1 MTASHLDKTLSRIS
15 ACAASSV
22 IARGRL
28 ASPALNA
35 ALLRRLSS
43 EPGAKD
49 SLLADP
55 VFEASR
61 TWESADCS
69 LDDLSGG
76 LLHPSLV
83 TALDGARTE
92 RMPRDRSPWSHQLA
106 AWEAT
111 REGLSCLV
119 SSGTGSGKTE
129 CFMVPILDDLLRDS
143 ARGKLTGVRAI
154 LIYPLNAL
162 IESQRERL
170 AAWTETLKNRMSF
183 ALYNGLTPETP
194 HRSNRSELAAA
205 EVGNRREIRDTPPA
219 ILVTNVTML
228 EYLLLRTQ
236 DRTILERSQGL
247 LRWIVLDEAHS
258 YIGAQAAEMALLLR
272 RVRAAFGVAPDQV
285 RLMATSATIS
295 EGEGTEGK
303 LRRFTSD
310 LAGVDERYVRV
321 IEGRTVEPDLPPTQ
335 ADTPL
340 EPGGME
346 ELDSTALWEILAPHP
361 RIRTLKQ
368 SLSEQSATLT
378 EVAKIL
384 FGSADAERKAEAQA
398 LLDAA
403 ARAKCAATETR
414 LLPWRAHIF
423 HRSQGGIWV
432 CVDATCQ
439 HRDPELSADGSGWG
453 FGAVWLKQRDTCECG
468 APVFELFACNECG
481 TPHLVAGL
489 EAGASA
495 RLVPLR
501 TIGTDDFAVDAEP
514 DTETEDEGPIASD
527 TVILSPAQNNSDDR
541 FLKLD
546 DGTVFDNAPPQDA
559 RSVRLA
565 LEEDE
570 SARTCCPEA
579 ARVRLVPQRY
589 GPPFFMGTAVPA
601 FIESLAQRLDQ
612 AGLPMGGRRA
622 ITFSD
627 SRQGTARLAAKLQQD
642 AERNLTRA
650 FLYHAVQENRGPEG
664 EDRANLERRLAKF
677 RRIND
682 PEFAE
687 DIRNIEGKLAGN
699 AEPIPWTELVER
711 FAQQSELREFA
722 TDVWRER
729 ARGGRE
735 MANEPDKLATM
746 FLYRELLRRPKV
758 QNNAETM
765 GLLRLSFPKLEDTA
779 RTRLP
784 RILDDVGVDADG
796 WIGLALATV
805 DFVFRAQLATRITPE
820 WMIRFVSPRS
830 GHHLNSICRPGLDQ
844 ADCPVGG
851 RPWPVPNPRHGHSSR
866 VHRLIYTLI
875 EGDWDNK
882 ADQDLAGEVLDS
894 LWSLITSTAAND
906 IGGGV
911 FQLDFKNAAVARLD
925 HGWLCPITRRI
936 FGYSPAGRSPYD
948 PNQLLSPI
956 ELPRPPAANAG
967 GLDPV
972 HRGEAMRWCETDAVL
987 ADLRQAGLWTD
998 LHDRVATYAPFL
1010 RAQEHS
1016 AQIERLVLADY
1027 EKRFKEGRINLLNC
1041 STTMEMGVDIPNVQ
1055 IVVNANVPPSVS
1067 NYRQRTGRAGR
1078 RREPWTFGV
1087 TFCRDLPLDQIVFD
1101 NPTRLLSAPVTA
1113 PAVRFDSTRLVA
1125 RHVHAALL
1133 AAFLREQPDGFDLKA
1148 SAGACFGATEE
1159 ADTPVASA
1167 SVADDFLDA
1176 LRGDWGRNDVLAAN
1190 LAHLTRSTA
1199 LEGKD
1204 PAYLVAETAEAF
1216 ETMLGRWRSEY
1227 SELLARREAAGE
1239 PEVKKAFQMRAR
1251 RMKGE
1256 FLLGE
1261 LARRGFT
1268 PSYGFPVDVVAFD
1281 HLSSRHRDEAAGVI
1295 AFGEYRGGAS
1305 RTLDVAIRE
1314 YAPGAEIVVDGLV
1327 HRSEGVF
1334 PAWGAKTD
1342 TSNLEDLQDFW
1353 ECPSCRYFDLAR
1365 AVPAFCPQC
1374 DKPVRGWKRCLRPA
1388 GFLGRRDP
1396 HTGYE
1401 NLGPAIYEMPRLSA
1415 AGSPWRALPDPEAG
1429 RIRADPDGQVITL
1442 GSGLKGKGYALCLSC
1457 GRAEAEIDEGPGSQP
1472 PSQIRKHLPLAE
1484 ARGMRLAHG
1493 YCPGGYTEPQRIQRN
1508 IRLAH
1513 NSLTDVFELQLPNG
1527 TRRDQGLALAAAL
1540 REALAERLGAEA
1552 REIGVAVG
1560 PSTGPSGERRVSAFL
1575 YDRASGGAGL
1585 ALRLSE
1591 QEWFNACLEQA
1602 LERLS
1607 CPEDCTHGCPAC
1619 VLRPDLSF
1627 EKELLDRPGGRDV
1640 VQAIRD
1646 RLQLPEAMRVFGPDT
1661 SILGLPLIEWLDRR
1675 RRTGTLAAVRLY
1687 LHGSPSEWELA
1698 AWPVAERFARLKE
1711 SGVEL
1716 ELVVES
1722 RTLVSRSMDLAQQL
1736 DLHRLATHASL
1747 AQIPDLPKA
1756 GDAPIVAVVKDT
1768 NGTIAIAAHEDK
1780 DAIPAPQWGRGTE
1793 VALVQGPSPDLPAPK
1808 TLASTRLIELTSG
1821 NARLIRLGVRLDGRV
1836 TSFGRTFW
1844 KLLTEEVPL
1853 TVAAIRTHKIQAVT
1867 YTDRYLLTPLALRL
1881 MFEVVRKMPGSEE
1894 TNLFVST
1901 ARISSPE
1908 RRGWTIFHTFAD
1920 DATRRA
1926 VLQALLPNAQI
1937 DVRGK
1942 SELPHAR
1949 SFALRLGDGRSITI
1963 LLDQGFGAWRARCA
1977 PKHDFSADAAK
1988 QAQVLK
1994 SLDFVIGVEPGF
2006 EVPIVLEER

>member
-15 ACAASSV
+15 TCAASSV

-61 TWESADCS
+61 TWESADCT

-76 LLHPSLV
+76 LLHPDLV
-83 TALDGARTE
+83 TALDRARTE

-170 AAWTETLKNRMSF
+170 AAWTDTLKSRMSF

-194 HRSNRSELAAA
+194 HRSDRSGLAAA

-236 DRTILERSQGL
+236 DRTILERSKGL

-272 RVRAAFGVAPDQV
+272 RVRAAFDVAPDQV

-310 LAGVDERYVRV
+310 LAGLDERHVRV

-368 SLSEQSATLT
+368 VLSEQSATLT

-384 FGSADAERKAEAQA
+384 FGSADVGRKAEAQA

-403 ARAKCAATETR
+403 ARAKCAVTETR

-432 CVDATCQ
+432 CVDASCQ
-439 HRDPELSADGSGWG
+439 HRDPELSADDSGWG

-468 APVFELFACNECG
+468 APVFEIFACNECG
-481 TPHLVAGL
+481 TPHLLAGL
-489 EAGASA
+489 ETGACA

-514 DTETEDEGPIASD
+514 DLETEDQKPVASG
-527 TVILSPAQNNSDDR
+527 TAILSPARNDSNDR

-546 DGTVFDNAPPQDA
+546 DRTLFDNAPPQDA

-565 LEEDE
+565 MYEDE
-570 SARTCCPEA
+570 SARPCCPEA
-579 ARVRLVPQRY
+579 DHAKLAPQRY
-589 GPPFFMGTAVPA
+589 GPAFFMGTAVPT
-601 FIESLAQRLDQ
+601 FIESLAQPLDQ
-612 AGLPMGGRRA
+612 PGLPMNGRRA

-650 FLYHAVQENRGPEG
+650 FLYHAVQEDRGPKG
-664 EDRANLERRLAKF
+664 EDRTKLEKRLASF
-677 RRIND
+677 RKIND
-682 PEFAE
+682 PEFAD
-687 DIRNIEGKLAGN
+687 DIRSIEAQLAGN
-699 AEPIPWTELVER
+699 AEPIPWTELVNR
-711 FAQQSELREFA
+711 FAQQSELRQFA
-722 TDVWRER
+722 IDVWRER
-729 ARGGRE
+729 AHGGRE
-735 MANEPDKLATM
+735 MANEPNKLAEM
-746 FLYRELLRRPKV
+746 LLYRELFRRPKI
-758 QNNAETM
+758 QNSAETM
-765 GLLRLSFPKLEDTA
+765 GLLRLSFPTLEERA
-779 RTRLP
+779 RGRLP
-784 RILDDVGVDADG
+784 RVLEDAGIDTDG
-796 WIGLALATV
+796 WIGLALAAV
-805 DFVFRAQLATRITPE
+805 DFVFRDQLAIRIAPD

-830 GHHLNSICRPGLDQ
+830 GRQLNSICRPGLGR
-844 ADCPVGG
+844 AERPPGG
-851 RPWPVPNPRHGHSSR
+851 RPWPTPKSGPGHPSR
-866 VHRLIYTLI
+866 VHRLIYALI
-875 EGDWDNK
+875 EGDWENK
-882 ADQDLAGEVLDS
+882 TDQDRAGEVLEC
-894 LWSLITSTAAND
+894 LWSLIASTATRD
-906 IGGGV
+906 IGGGA
-911 FQLDFKNAAVARLD
+911 FQLDFEKAAVARLD
-925 HGWLCPITRRI
+925 QGWLCPVTRRI
-936 FGYSPAGRSPYD
+936 FGYSPAERSPYD
-948 PNQLLSPI
+948 PDRRLSAI
-956 ELPRPPAANAG
+956 ELPHPLTANAG
-967 GLDPV
+967 GLDPRDRV
-972 HRGEAMRWCETDAVL
+972 EAMHWCRTDASV
-987 ADLRQAGLWTD
+987 AGLRQAGLWTD
-998 LHDRVATYAPFL
+998 LHDRIVTYAPFL

-1016 AQIERLVLADY
+1016 AQIERPVLADY
-1027 EKRFKEGRINLLNC
+1027 EKRFKEGWINLLNC

-1055 IVVNANVPPSVS
+1055 MVLNANVPPSVS

-1101 NPTRLLSAPVTA
+1101 KPTRLLSAPVTA

-1159 ADTPVASA
+1159 ADTPVVPA
-1167 SVADDFLDA
+1167 SVANDFLDA

-1199 LEGKD
+1199 LEGKAS
-1204 PAYLVAETAEAF
+1204 AYLVAETAEAF
-1216 ETMLGRWRSEY
+1216 ERMLGRWGSEY

-1281 HLSSRHRDEAAGVI
+1281 HLSGHHRDEAAGVI

-1334 PAWGAKTD
+1334 PAWGARTD

-1365 AVPAFCPQC
+1365 AVPEVCPQC
-1374 DKPVRGWKRCLRPA
+1374 DTPVRGWKRCLRPA
-1388 GFLGRRDP
+1388 GFLGRRAP

-1401 NLGPAIYEMPRLSA
+1401 NLGPTIYEMPRLSA

-1457 GRAEAEIDEGPGSQP
+1457 GRAEAETEEGPGSQP
-1472 PSQIRKHLPLAE
+1472 PSQIKKHFPLAE
-1484 ARGMRLAHG
+1484 AREMKRAHG

-1508 IRLAH
+1508 LRLAH
-1513 NSLTDVFELQLPNG
+1513 DSHTDVFELQLPNG

-1540 REALAERLGAEA
+1540 REALAGRLGAEA

-1560 PSTGPSGERRVSAFL
+1560 FSAGPSGENRVSAFL

-1585 ALRLSE
+1585 VLRLSE

-1640 VQAIRD
+1640 VQALRD

-1661 SILGLPLIEWLDRR
+1661 TILGLPLIEWLDRR

-1698 AWPVAERFARLKE
+1698 AWPVVEHFTRLKE
-1711 SGVEL
+1711 SGIEL
-1716 ELVVES
+1716 ELVIES
-1722 RTLVSRSMDLAQQL
+1722 RILVSRSMDLAQRL

-1747 AQIPDLPKA
+1747 GEVPDLPRA
-1756 GDAPIVAVVKDT
+1756 DDAPIVAMVKNA
-1768 NGTIAIAAHEDK
+1768 NGNTAIAAHDDK
-1780 DAIPAPQWGRGTE
+1780 DAIPSLQWGRGTK
-1793 VALVQGPSPDLPAPK
+1793 VVLVQGPSPDLPAPK
-1808 TLASTRLIELTSG
+1808 TLASSRLVELSSG

-1836 TSFGRTFW
+1836 ASFGCTFW
-1844 KLLTEEVPL
+1844 KLLAEEAPL
-1853 TVAAIRTHKIQAVT
+1853 MVAAIRTHKIQTVT

-1881 MFEVVRKMPGSEE
+1881 MFEVVRRMPRSEE
-1894 TNLFVST
+1894 MNLFVST
-1901 ARISSPE
+1901 ARIFSPE
-1908 RRGWTIFHTFAD
+1908 RQRWAIFHTFAD
-1920 DATRRA
+1920 DAIRRA

-1937 DVRGK
+1937 EIRGK

-1949 SFALRLGDGRSITI
+1949 SFALRLGDDRNMTI
-1963 LLDQGFGAWRARCA
+1963 LLDQGFGAWRAQGA
-1977 PKHDFSADAAK
+1977 PKHDFNADAAK
-1988 QAQVLK
+1988 QARYLK
-1994 SLDFVIGVEPGF
+1994 SLDFVIGVERGF
-2006 EVPIVLEER
+2006 DVPIVLEER